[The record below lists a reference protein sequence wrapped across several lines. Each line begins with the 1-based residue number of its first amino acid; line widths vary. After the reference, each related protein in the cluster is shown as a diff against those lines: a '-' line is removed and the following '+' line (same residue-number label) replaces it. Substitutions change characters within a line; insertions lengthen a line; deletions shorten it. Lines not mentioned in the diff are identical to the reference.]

1 MNKHMTHSN
10 KQIKDDQKYQKRG
23 CINNQ
28 LVAFTVLV
36 AHYIVSKY

>member
-10 KQIKDDQKYQKRG
+10 KQIKDDQKYKRG

-28 LVAFTVLV
+28 VVAFTVLV